1 MQAPNLRNSGAIMK
15 PFVDKCAQAAQLILA
30 LTLMSAGP
38 ELRAQ
43 AFPSGPLKFLV
54 PYAAGGSTDIIART
68 LADPMAAKLGQQVVV
83 VNQPGAGGG
92 VGSAAVA
99 RAPADGLTLLLAT
112 NGSHAINPSLYPSL
126 AYDPVKD
133 FQAVSMVASVPLL
146 LVVPSASDIK
156 AMRDLVEKKRPMSFG
171 SAGVGSS
178 GHLTG
183 EMLKLEG
190 HLDANHI
197 AYRGDGPNVLDL
209 IGGRIHFSFVNM
221 PAATNHVKSGMLRP
235 LAVTTAQRSAQLPGV
250 PTVSEAGYPRLQV
263 DPWYGVFVAA
273 ATPHEVVARLNQVI
287 NASLQEPGVRKRLED
302 LGATTLGTTPDAFA
316 KALAADIAKFA
327 VVVKASGAKPE

>member
-1 MQAPNLRNSGAIMK
+1 MRRPEKGGYKFALICAFALVLAAP
-15 PFVDKCAQAAQLILA
+15 V
-30 LTLMSAGP
+30 
-38 ELRAQ
+38 LRAQ
-43 AFPSGPLKFLV
+43 PFPSGPIKFVV
-54 PYAAGGSTDIIART
+54 PYATGGSTDIIART
-68 LADPMAAKLGQQVVV
+68 LADPIAAKLGQQVVV
-83 VNQPGAGGG
+83 LNQPGAGGG

-133 FQAVSMVASVPLL
+133 FQAVTMVASVPLL
-146 LVVPSASDIK
+146 LVVPSVSDIK
-156 AMRDLVEKKRPMSFG
+156 SMRDLVEKKRPMSFG

-190 HLDANHI
+190 NLDANHI

-209 IGGRIHFSFVNM
+209 IGGRLHFSFVNM

-235 LAVTTAQRSAQLPGV
+235 LAVTTAQRSAQLPSV
-250 PTVSEAGYPRLQV
+250 PTVAEAGYPRLQV

-273 ATPHEVVARLNQVI
+273 ATPPDIVARLSQVI
-287 NASLQEPGVRKRLED
+287 NSSLQEPGIRKRLED
-302 LGATTLGTTPDAFA
+302 LGATPLGTTPEAFS